1 MVLAYENFRQR
12 SAIFSVTEL
21 KLNEVGQKYVFQVEL
36 ISFSLHIRF
45 YDFKENIGHYKGIIV
60 SS

>member
-12 SAIFSVTEL
+12 STIFSVTEL

-45 YDFKENIGHYKGIIV
+45 YLFKENIGHYKGIIV